1 MFCKYLSYGAL
12 ACSLGALTF
21 ITGCSGMSSTSGS
34 MSSGS
39 GSGMMNQTP
48 TVLSQLTTRTTIG
61 STVDP
66 TNGDNNPYGL
76 AIAPAT
82 SGLINNGDLIVCN
95 FNNSAGVS
103 GAGTTIEDLPP
114 VANSKPTRIAQDSSL
129 AGCDALALG
138 STDSIW
144 LAAYTSNDN
153 PIVKPTGTV
162 ATTLATSFNWQQPW
176 GQVFAVPSMT
186 SGITADPT
194 FYVSQAGNGSIV
206 AVEITST
213 GFVYK
218 TIATGFPSTV
228 SAQYGILAPAGLTYD
243 PNTDTLYIVSSD
255 TNSVVAISKV
265 STVPTNG
272 ITVSSSS
279 GSGGSYGSGSTSGSS
294 TLTFSG
300 PAAMQAKVIFSGSP
314 LNYPVS
320 SALLYN
326 GDLIVGN
333 TGDNNMVEI
342 NPVTDAVIGTTS
354 VDTGKA
360 GAIFGIATEGT
371 TLATQKV
378 FFNDDNTNTVVEL
391 SQ

>member
-1 MFCKYLSYGAL
+1 M
-12 ACSLGALTF
+12 
-21 ITGCSGMSSTSGS
+21 MSS
-34 MSSGS
+34 
-39 GSGMMNQTP
+39 TP
-48 TVLSQLTTRTTIG
+48 TVLSQLTTKTTIG

-66 TNGDNNPYGL
+66 TNGGNNPYGL

-82 SGLINNGDLIVCN
+82 SGLINAGDLIVCN
-95 FNNSAGVS
+95 FNDKAGTS
-103 GAGTTIEDLPP
+103 GAGTTIEDLAPT
-114 VANSKPTRIAQDSSL
+114 ANSTPKRIAQDPSL

-144 LAAYTSNDN
+144 AAAYTANDN

-176 GQVFAVPSMT
+176 GQIFAVPSMS
-186 SGITADPT
+186 SGITANPT

-218 TIATGFPSTV
+218 TIATGFPTAV
-228 SAQYGILAPAGLTYD
+228 SATYGILAPAGLTYD

-265 STVPTNG
+265 STVPENG
-272 ITVSSSS
+272 ITVSSSTSS
-279 GSGGSYGSGSTSGSS
+279 GSGGSYGSGSGSGSS

-300 PAAMQAKVIFSGSP
+300 PAASQAKVIASGSP

-342 NPVTDAVIGTTS
+342 NPTTDAVIGTET
-354 VDTGKA
+354 VDSGKA

>member
-1 MFCKYLSYGAL
+1 
-12 ACSLGALTF
+12 
-21 ITGCSGMSSTSGS
+21 
-34 MSSGS
+34 
-39 GSGMMNQTP
+39 MMATP
-48 TVLSQLTTRTTIG
+48 SVLSQLTTKTTIG

-66 TNGDNNPYGL
+66 VNGDNNPYGL

-82 SGLINNGDLIVCN
+82 SGLINAGDLIVCN
-95 FNNSAGVS
+95 FNNKAGTA
-103 GAGTTIEDLPP
+103 GAGTTIEDLAPT
-114 VANSKPTRIAQDSSL
+114 ANATPKRIAQDPSL
-129 AGCDALALG
+129 AGCDSLALG

-144 LAAYTSNDN
+144 AAAYTANDN
-153 PIVKPTGTV
+153 PIIKPTGTV
-162 ATTLATSFNWQQPW
+162 ATTLASSFPWQQPW

-186 SGITADPT
+186 SGITANPT
-194 FYVSQAGNGSIV
+194 FYVSQAVNGSIV
-206 AVEITST
+206 SVQITST
-213 GFVYK
+213 GFVYN
-218 TIATGFPSTV
+218 TILTGFPSAV
-228 SAQYGILAPAGLTYD
+228 SKQYGILAPAGLTYD

-265 STVPTNG
+265 STVPANG
-272 ITVSSSS
+272 ITVSAGSSS
-279 GSGGSYGSGSTSGSS
+279 GSGYYGSGSSSTGSA
-294 TLTFSG
+294 TLTFTG
-300 PAAMQAKVIFSGSP
+300 PAAAQAHVVFSGSP

-326 GDLIVGN
+326 GDLVVGN

-342 NPVTDAVIGTTS
+342 NPSTGMVVGTTL
-354 VDTGKA
+354 VDTGNP